1 MLTAVATLVGSAI
14 AFFAQRADD
23 LEQRA
28 LQARA
33 AVRESKK
40 VFLDK
45 QAALFFEAVPIVS
58 RLAIAATPDEID
70 EKDERRFWELFWGE
84 LGMVEDVNVARSMNL
99 FGRSLQAF
107 RGAISNEVCA
117 AQRKSISLTLS
128 HCVRKS
134 LGDNWG
140 VDFGAN
146 NLDWCTDARLGQL
159 DQRCPAASA
168 DKASPD
174 PKQPTF
180 ARIDRPDAARHS
192 AEPLSK
198 TVFA

>member
-1 MLTAVATLVGSAI
+1 
-14 AFFAQRADD
+14 
-23 LEQRA
+23 
-28 LQARA
+28 
-33 AVRESKK
+33 

-70 EKDERRFWELFWGE
+70 EKDERRFWQLFWGE
-84 LGMVEDVNVARSMNL
+84 LGMVEDVNVARSMDL

-107 RGAISNEVCA
+107 RGKGDIVCA

-134 LGDNWG
+134 LGENWG

-146 NLDWCTDARLGQL
+146 NLDWCTELRFGKLNHW
-159 DQRCPAASA
+159 CPAASA
-168 DKASPD
+168 DKAPPD
-174 PKQPTF
+174 PKQPTSR
-180 ARIDRPDAARHS
+180 AN
-192 AEPLSK
+192 
-198 TVFA
+198 